1 MTNPGEPTPE
11 QPAPEAAAPMTPAEL
26 LAQLRMLQNQ
36 LFSTEVVDQV
46 KQLPAQADKQD
57 FVDARARL
65 GTQITLLE
73 TAQLADIRQQLEQAS
88 GELQQGID
96 DLGRSLER
104 LENVNAWAGAINGI
118 LGIVTQI
125 VPLL

>member
-1 MTNPGEPTPE
+1 MSNPGEPSPE
-11 QPAPEAAAPMTPAEL
+11 QPAPEPAPMTPAEL
-26 LAQLRMLQNQ
+26 LAQLRLLQNQ

-65 GTQITLLE
+65 GTQITRLE
-73 TAQLADIRQQLEQAS
+73 TAQLAEIRQQLEQAS
-88 GELQQGID
+88 GALQQGID
-96 DLGRSLER
+96 DLGRSLAR
-104 LENVNAWAGAINGI
+104 LENVNAWAGAINGV
-118 LGIVTQI
+118 LGIVAQI